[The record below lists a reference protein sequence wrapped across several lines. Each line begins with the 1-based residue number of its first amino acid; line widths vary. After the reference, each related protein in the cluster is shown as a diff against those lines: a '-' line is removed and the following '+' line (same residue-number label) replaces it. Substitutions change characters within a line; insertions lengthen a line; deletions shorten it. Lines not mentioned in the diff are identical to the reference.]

1 MTQHAPDAHHRIVV
15 LHGKDSFLRLEWTR
29 RLRTAL
35 EAKHGGV
42 DEFSFD
48 GATASLASVLDE
60 LRSYG
65 LMASHKLV
73 VVDNADAFFAGEER
87 RRAMER
93 YGESPMAE
101 ATLLLRSQNWRPGNF
116 DKIVAKVGLVLKC
129 ESPGSADAA
138 RWCISRSQRE
148 HTITIEADGATLL
161 VDRVGSDLARL
172 DMELAKLAVSA
183 LSAGHSSISC
193 ATVAELVGASREEQ
207 AWEIQDAILSGESG
221 RAEAKVTELLRI
233 SRAPEVM
240 VAWAAID
247 LMRKIHAAA
256 VLVSVGHTDGQIA
269 RDLRLWGESTAPIL
283 RAAHTVGAQRAAGL
297 LHEAISG
304 DYRLKTGGTPDGERM
319 LIGLASVLS
328 GALGALKAAR
338 I

>member
-1 MTQHAPDAHHRIVV
+1 MAQHAPDAHHRIVV
-15 LHGKDSFLRLEWTR
+15 LHGKDSFLRIEWSR
-29 RLRTAL
+29 RFRTAL
-35 EAKHGGV
+35 EAKYGAV

-48 GATASLASVLDE
+48 GATAPLASVLDE

-73 VVDNADAFFAGEER
+73 IVDNADAFFASEDR
-87 RRAMER
+87 RRALER
-93 YGESPMAE
+93 YAQEPMAE
-101 ATLLLRSQNWRPGNF
+101 ASLLLRSQNWRPGNF
-116 DKIVAKVGLVLKC
+116 DKLLASCGLVLKC

-138 RWCISRSQRE
+138 RWCIGRSTKE
-148 HTITIEADGATLL
+148 HKISLDADAAALL

-183 LSAGHSSISC
+183 LSAGLSNVTRAI
-193 ATVAELVGASREEQ
+193 VLELVGASREEQ
-207 AWEIQDAILSGESG
+207 AWEIQDAILNGDPG
-221 RAEAKVTELLRI
+221 RAASKVTELLRV

-256 VLVSVGHTDGQIA
+256 VRVRDGASDAQIA

-283 RAAHTVGAQRAAGL
+283 RAARTLGVQRAARL
-297 LHEAISG
+297 LHESISA
-304 DYRLKTGGTPDGERM
+304 DYRMKTGGAPDAERM
-319 LIGLASVLS
+319 LVGLSTLLS
-328 GALGALKAAR
+328 EAIATSYLVR
-338 I
+338 S